1 MNCAAC
7 SQAIEKALL
16 KVEGIRK
23 VNVNLSTET
32 AYVVYNQEIIDEE
45 KIKEIIRK
53 TGYEVA
59 EESKKIALQI
69 GGMTCASCS
78 QAIEKTLLK
87 TTGVKKANVNLAT
100 EKATISYDPEKIKY
114 KEIKNA
120 IENIGYKVLEKDVE
134 VSFENEKSIELA
146 KLADKRKKVILAWIL
161 TIPIIVWMIP
171 EMLFSISFPNPLVF
185 NLGLI
190 FFSAL
195 VLFIPG
201 WTTYKS
207 ATKAIRHGTANMD
220 VLIMLGTLAS
230 FLTGPA
236 SLFTDLAN
244 YAGVGA
250 MIMAFHLS
258 GRYIEAK
265 AKGRASQAIKRL
277 LELEAKKATI
287 LKDGIEREVPIDEV
301 EKGDLMVIRPG
312 EKIPTDGIIMEGMS
326 SIDESMATGES
337 MPISK
342 KPGDTVIGATINQ
355 RGFLKVQATKIG
367 KETFL
372 SQIIKLVEEAQGS
385 KVPVQEFADRVTT
398 YFVPIVLLL
407 AIFAFILWT
416 AFPNEMRNV
425 TIWAVQ
431 FLPWV
436 NPDLS
441 TISLAIFATV
451 ATLVIACPCALG
463 LATPTVL
470 MVGTGMGA
478 ENGVLIRQGEAIQ
491 TLKDAKVIVFD
502 KTGTITKGKPDVT
515 DVIPVDGFS
524 KNDLLKI
531 AASVEKGSEHPIAE
545 AVISKAEEEKISL
558 VEIND
563 FESITGKGVKANI
576 GSGDNIIVGNYKLLD
591 ESKIDYDKLKSKI
604 TELEKDA
611 KTPTLIAKNGE
622 FIGIIAIADTIKDD
636 SKKAIAEI
644 EKMGL
649 RTIMLT
655 GDNRQTAEAIAKKV
669 GISQFIAEVLPRKKV
684 SEIQKLQKEFGIVA
698 MVGDG
703 INDAPA
709 LTQADIGIAIGTGT
723 DVAIE
728 AGDVV
733 LVNGKLSEVV
743 KAIKLS
749 RATFRKIKQNLF
761 WAFFYNSIMIPF
773 AILGLAHPVIAEIA
787 MATSSITVITNAN
800 LLRRSDIRPAFSKEV
815 N

>member
-32 AYVVYNQEIIDEE
+32 AYVVYNQEIINEE

-59 EESKKIALQI
+59 EESKKITLQI

-120 IENIGYKVLEKDVE
+120 IENVGYNVLEKDVE
-134 VSFENEKSIELA
+134 LSFENGKSIELS

-287 LKDGIEREVPIDEV
+287 LKDGIEQEVPIDEV

-312 EKIPTDGIIMEGMS
+312 DKIPTDGIIIEGIS

-385 KVPVQEFADRVTT
+385 KVPVQEFADRVTS

-441 TISLAIFATV
+441 TLSLAIFATV

-515 DVIPVDGFS
+515 DVIPVDGLS

-591 ESKIDYDKLKSKI
+591 ESKIDYDKLKSKL

-622 FIGIIAIADTIKDD
+622 FIGIIAEADTIKDD
-636 SKKAIAEI
+636 SKKAIVEI

-669 GISQFIAEVLPRKKV
+669 GISQVIAEVLPRKKV

-800 LLRRSDIRPAFSKEV
+800 LLRRSDIRLAFSKEV

>member
-1 MNCAAC
+1 
-7 SQAIEKALL
+7 L
-16 KVEGIRK
+16 R
-23 VNVNLSTET
+23 T
-32 AYVVYNQEIIDEE
+32 
-45 KIKEIIRK
+45 
-53 TGYEVA
+53 
-59 EESKKIALQI
+59 
-69 GGMTCASCS
+69 
-78 QAIEKTLLK
+78 
-87 TTGVKKANVNLAT
+87 
-100 EKATISYDPEKIKY
+100 
-114 KEIKNA
+114 
-120 IENIGYKVLEKDVE
+120 
-134 VSFENEKSIELA
+134 EKSIELS

-287 LKDGIEREVPIDEV
+287 LKDGIEQEVPIDEV
-301 EKGDLMVIRPG
+301 EKGDLMLIRPG
-312 EKIPTDGIIMEGMS
+312 DKIPTDGIIMEGIS

-385 KVPVQEFADRVTT
+385 KVPVQEFADRVTS

-441 TISLAIFATV
+441 TLSLAIFATV

-515 DVIPVDGFS
+515 DVIPVDGLS

-591 ESKIDYDKLKSKI
+591 ESKIDYDKLKSKL

-622 FIGIIAIADTIKDD
+622 FIGIIAEADTIKDD

-669 GISQFIAEVLPRKKV
+669 GISQVIAEVLPRKKV

-787 MATSSITVITNAN
+787 MAISSITVITNAN